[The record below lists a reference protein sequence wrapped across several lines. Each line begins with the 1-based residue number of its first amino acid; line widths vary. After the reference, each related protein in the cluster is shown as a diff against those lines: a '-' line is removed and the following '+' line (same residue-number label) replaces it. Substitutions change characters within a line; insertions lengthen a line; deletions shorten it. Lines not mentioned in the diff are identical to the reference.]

1 MRLTFDRAARDDLD
15 RIFTWIAKDNPRA
28 ARALVDRIEA
38 KLNRLTTP
46 ELVHMGRP
54 GLVEGTRE
62 PLDHPSIVACKVFE
76 DIPDIVLLSV
86 VHGAQRAWRRDGPAA
101 APSL

>member
-62 PLDHPSIVACKVFE
+62 LVEHPYIIVYKVFE
-76 DIPDIVLLSV
+76 DIREIVVLSV
-86 VHGAQRAWRRDGPAA
+86 VHGAQRA
-101 APSL
+101 